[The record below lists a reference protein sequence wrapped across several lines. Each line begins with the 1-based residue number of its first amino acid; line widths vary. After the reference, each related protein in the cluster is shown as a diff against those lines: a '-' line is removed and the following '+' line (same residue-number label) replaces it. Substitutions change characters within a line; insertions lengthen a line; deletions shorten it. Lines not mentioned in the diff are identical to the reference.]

1 MQAIDFEHQFYHGTL
16 NAMTTTSDHKLKTKN
31 ENTTTL
37 GANPNQG
44 RLGKL
49 ITFNTLGETK

>member
-1 MQAIDFEHQFYHGTL
+1 M
-16 NAMTTTSDHKLKTKN
+16 SDNKLKIQN

-37 GANPNQG
+37 GANPTQG